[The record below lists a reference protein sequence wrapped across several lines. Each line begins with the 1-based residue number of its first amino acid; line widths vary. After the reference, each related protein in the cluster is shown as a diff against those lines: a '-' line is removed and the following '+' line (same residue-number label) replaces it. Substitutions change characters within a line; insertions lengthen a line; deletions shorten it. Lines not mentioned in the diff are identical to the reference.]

1 MAACKLAL
9 SAVLAQPVVSSIWT
23 TGGRGKGACH
33 GEAVQNEPAVTLSG
47 ATGITLR
54 SDYAPNRGC
63 IYRTSI
69 NAYNL
74 NQVPRI
80 EADVRTS
87 GNGGQWFSLWLDPI
101 QYVQPPRNSG
111 EIDLIENLPSVAT
124 NFAGC
129 KGAYCAQRSWGVA
142 PNAVNHHITMNYNRA
157 SKRLEVYHCEYGS
170 STCPAQADAPFIQ
183 LDHFP
188 PGSDPQYFLVADIW
202 NAVPGQQF
210 EFSVQN
216 INFVGGDYPPLLH
229 TNKTVDV
236 SELDVVS
243 DSSVVLV

>member
-1 MAACKLAL
+1 ML
-9 SAVLAQPVVSSIWT
+9 I
-23 TGGRGKGACH
+23 
-33 GEAVQNEPAVTLSG
+33 TLSG
-47 ATGITLR
+47 NKKGFHDLFPKGITLR

-63 IYRTSI
+63 IYRTSA

-129 KGAYCAQRSWGVA
+129 KGAYCAQRSGA
-142 PNAVNHHITMNYNRA
+142 
-157 SKRLEVYHCEYGS
+157 
-170 STCPAQADAPFIQ
+170 
-183 LDHFP
+183 
-188 PGSDPQYFLVADIW
+188 
-202 NAVPGQQF
+202 
-210 EFSVQN
+210 
-216 INFVGGDYPPLLH
+216 LH
-229 TNKTVDV
+229 QMR
-236 SELDVVS
+236 
-243 DSSVVLV
+243 